1 MSNNER
7 ENIQLLPWVPMGDE
21 ERRWRRLPCLGLHQS
36 SSICFSYR
44 FATPASEGLHHGPC
58 TGDPSV
64 AGATLYWNF
73 PARLG
78 ADPWWNLLPI
88 TTPEGSAILLTQAK
102 HDPNPTGL
110 SRREGC
116 NVLMTDCLFLLHRA
130 SPEDT
135 GGFCS
140 WGWCCHCLASF
151 LKVSTALEVL
161 QRHGFRSPSV
171 FLSGCS

>member
-1 MSNNER
+1 MSHKER
-7 ENIQLLPWVPMGDE
+7 ENIQLLPRVPTGDE

-36 SSICFSYR
+36 SSVCFSSH
-44 FATPASEGLHHGPC
+44 FAIPASEGLHHGPC

-102 HDPNPTGL
+102 HDSNPTGL

-135 GGFCS
+135 GGILQLRMVL
-140 WGWCCHCLASF
+140 HCLASF
-151 LKVSTALEVL
+151 LKVNAALEVL

-171 FLSGCS
+171 FLNGCS